1 MKDTYNIG
9 SKPYES
15 VDNSLL
21 SAFQHG
27 QDGEYVEEDSYIN
40 PSNVSK
46 VNQSVVQQ
54 PFNLN
59 ELNSNVNIS
68 LLSIEQ

>member
-1 MKDTYNIG
+1 MDVKDTYLNG

-21 SAFQHG
+21 SAFQNDK
-27 QDGEYVEEDSYIN
+27 DGSYVEEDSYIN

-46 VNQSVVQQ
+46 VNQSVVR
-54 PFNLN
+54 
-59 ELNSNVNIS
+59 
-68 LLSIEQ
+68 